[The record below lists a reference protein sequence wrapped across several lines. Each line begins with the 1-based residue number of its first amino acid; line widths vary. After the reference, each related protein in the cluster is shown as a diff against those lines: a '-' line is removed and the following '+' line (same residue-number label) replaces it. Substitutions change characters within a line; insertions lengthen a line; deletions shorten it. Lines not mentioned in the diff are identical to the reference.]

1 MRKPDE
7 PVTADAPALRNLT
20 LERFVDDLLATTD
33 ADVWP
38 VLVCPQGS
46 FSRSYREDIG
56 AVMPPVGSSEAL
68 RIDVAREGLY
78 DMLPEGVFHDTRP
91 RGADIDTAAAV
102 QEVEQNRREEREARR
117 FFLPLEQEFYRQKV
131 AIEHREH
138 AFHQPARPGGEAGVL
153 LRQLWQIP
161 PDLPAA
167 QRQGFLYLAPHLHRL
182 AGRLLDVQHCLS
194 LLLPVPVR
202 LTTAYA
208 TSPVAVE
215 GNATALGATTVG
227 EATLGHN
234 AVLGATALGDNI
246 DDPWPYWQLTLGP
259 VPGKLLL
266 HFLEGGALLRFIG
279 WLAGYLLPAGVDY
292 RTDIE
297 VAVEDQAFCLEENT
311 SFMGRLGHTTY
322 LI

>member
-1 MRKPDE
+1 MRKRNDPA
-7 PVTADAPALRNLT
+7 TTNAPALRNLT
-20 LERFVDDLLATTD
+20 LERFVNELLATTD

-46 FSRSYREDIG
+46 FSRSYRDDIV

-68 RIDVAREGLY
+68 RVNVAREGLY

-91 RGADIDTAAAV
+91 RGAGIDTEAAV
-102 QEVEQNRREEREARR
+102 QEVEQNQREEREARH
-117 FFLPLEQEFYRQKV
+117 FFLPLEQEFYRQKI
-131 AIEHREH
+131 AIEHQEH
-138 AFHQPARPGGEAGVL
+138 AFHQPARPSSEAGGL
-153 LRQLWQIP
+153 LRKLWQIP
-161 PDLPAA
+161 TDLPTA
-167 QRQGFLYLAPHLHRL
+167 QQQGFLYLAPHLHRL
-182 AGRLLDVQHCLS
+182 AGRLPDVQRCLS

-202 LTTAYA
+202 LTTAYP
-208 TSPVAVE
+208 TSPVAVD
-215 GNATALGATTVG
+215 GDVTALG
-227 EATLGHN
+227 EATLGLD
-234 AVLGATALGDNI
+234 AVLGDTL

-266 HFLEGGALLRFIG
+266 QFLEGGALHRFIS

-292 RTDIE
+292 HTDIE
-297 VAVEDQAFCLEENT
+297 VAAEDQAFCLEEDT